1 MTGKVR
7 HPGDASTGEPKDYLC
22 DVQHCN
28 IHRRVCFL
36 PSLCSSET
44 NELVKVC
51 VSLVGWVDIRTVL
64 INHCNKDPPLSQETP
79 FQSQLHYQ
87 FAISSWPS
95 PFLCLVD
102 LTQAGY
108 EAAAKKVFIRKYGSE
123 GNI

>member
-1 MTGKVR
+1 M
-7 HPGDASTGEPKDYLC
+7 GEPQDYLH

-28 IHRRVCFL
+28 IHRGVSLL
-36 PSLCSSET
+36 PSLYLSKR
-44 NELVKVC
+44 NKQVKVC
-51 VSLVGWVDIRTVL
+51 TALIGQVGIRTAL
-64 INHCNKDPPLSQETP
+64 INHSNKKPPLSQETP

-87 FAISSWPS
+87 LAISSWPS
-95 PFLCLVD
+95 HFLCLVD

>member
-1 MTGKVR
+1 M
-7 HPGDASTGEPKDYLC
+7 
-22 DVQHCN
+22 
-28 IHRRVCFL
+28 
-36 PSLCSSET
+36 
-44 NELVKVC
+44 KVC
-51 VSLVGWVDIRTVL
+51 MSLIGCVGIRTVL
-64 INHCNKDPPLSQETP
+64 INHRNKDPPLSQETA

-95 PFLCLVD
+95 PFFCLVD